1 MRNWHSSPRNYLG
14 SSTRL
19 FTVKYAKM
27 VVNRTNALFVL
38 EKMKN
43 CLHSWLS
50 TRPCFIRT
58 IANQNAYS
66 PGGEGTPH
74 TEGVG
79 LLVVLLRGVNFGFW
93 SHLGCSG
100 QNAIIFSRESLV

>member
-1 MRNWHSSPRNYLG
+1 
-14 SSTRL
+14 
-19 FTVKYAKM
+19 M
-27 VVNRTNALFVL
+27 VVNLTNALFVL

-66 PGGEGTPH
+66 PRGGGGGGGEPPTG
-74 TEGVG
+74 GG
-79 LLVVLLRGVNFGFW
+79 
-93 SHLGCSG
+93 G
-100 QNAIIFSRESLV
+100 QNAIIFSREGLV

>member
-1 MRNWHSSPRNYLG
+1 
-14 SSTRL
+14 
-19 FTVKYAKM
+19 M

-38 EKMKN
+38 EKMKS

-50 TRPCFIRT
+50 TRPGFIRT
-58 IANQNAYS
+58 VANQNAYS
-66 PGGEGTPH
+66 PGGGTPH

-100 QNAIIFSRESLV
+100 QNAIMFSREGLV

>member
-1 MRNWHSSPRNYLG
+1 
-14 SSTRL
+14 
-19 FTVKYAKM
+19 M

-38 EKMKN
+38 EKMKT

-66 PGGEGTPH
+66 PGGGGEGDSAY
-74 TEGVG
+74 G
-79 LLVVLLRGVNFGFW
+79 RGGAARR
-93 SHLGCSG
+93 L
-100 QNAIIFSRESLV
+100 A